1 MKKEK
6 KKKKATTFLSVE
18 SHLKIFFIEVGLCC
32 CTWAFSSCSKWGL
45 VSSCSVWASSCSGFS
60 CYRAWALECSGSVI
74 VIQGLTC
81 PVACEIFQTRVQTM
95 YSALLGGFLTSGPP
109 GKPRPHFLS
118 SSLELTFNILSTRD
132 NVLED
137 VFCYPNIDQRHFIIH
152 LHNNSWATGINF
164 CKNPLSE

>member
-1 MKKEK
+1 MDCGPQGSSVHGESPGKN
-6 KKKKATTFLSVE
+6 TVVCCLS
-18 SHLKIFFIEVGLCC
+18 
-32 CTWAFSSCSKWGL
+32 FSRGSL
-45 VSSCSVWASSCSGFS
+45 
-60 CYRAWALECSGSVI
+60 ALECSGSVI
-74 VIQGLTC
+74 VVQGLTC

-95 YSALLGGFLTSGPP
+95 YPALRGGFLTSGPP

-152 LHNNSWATGINF
+152 LHNNSRATGINF
-164 CKNPLSE
+164 CKNPE